1 VCTLFPLTAKS
12 VIGTVWFAANFVEE
26 SVTIAVPLVRVALPI
41 EAVTPE
47 GIPIAFSLTAP
58 NPKEF
63 TRTVTTTLPELIV
76 YVPLS
81 TFTLKSLNDGAGTVQ
96 D

>member
-1 VCTLFPLTAKS
+1 M
-12 VIGTVWFAANFVEE
+12 GTVWFAANFVDE
-26 SVTIAVPLVRVALPI
+26 SVTVAAPLVRVALPI
-41 EAVTPE
+41 DAVTPE
-47 GIPIAFSLTAP
+47 GIPVAFRLTVP

-63 TRTVTTTLPELIV
+63 TRTATTTLPELIV

-81 TFTLKSLNDGAGTVQ
+81 TLTLKSLNDGAGTVQ